1 MAGGEPPT
9 ANNGGASGGTKR
21 SRGDDESPEGAA
33 KRAAAG
39 TEGAASGATGR
50 ASSTEPV
57 DELLTHLDQERL
69 AEAYDPLNP
78 DAHVELAAA
87 ATAAAAAAASEAAEN
102 PRTPRDKVLQRTP
115 SGWMECY
122 DQAKQRSYW
131 FNKKTGESAW
141 SRPAAATALA
151 SSGSSSSAAAA
162 QRAESQFS
170 TGQRLFKQNLYEEAA
185 SAFTKALEGGHSDK
199 GKVFSWR
206 GVANDFLE
214 RHDAAFSDHDAA
226 VVPGKC
232 APATASL
239 IRSSVR
245 PANTRACLSIWT
257 ILSVY

>member
-1 MAGGEPPT
+1 MA
-9 ANNGGASGGTKR
+9 
-21 SRGDDESPEGAA
+21 
-33 KRAAAG
+33 
-39 TEGAASGATGR
+39 
-50 ASSTEPV
+50 
-57 DELLTHLDQERL
+57 
-69 AEAYDPLNP
+69 
-78 DAHVELAAA
+78 
-87 ATAAAAAAASEAAEN
+87 
-102 PRTPRDKVLQRTP
+102 
-115 SGWMECY
+115 CY
-122 DQAKQRSYW
+122 DQAQQRRYWVNKQ
-131 FNKKTGESAW
+131 TGASAW

-170 TGQRLFKQNLYEEAA
+170 TGQRLFTQNLYEEAA
-185 SAFTKALEGGHSDK
+185 SADTTALEGGHSDK

-239 IRSSVR
+239 IRSSV
-245 PANTRACLSIWT
+245 ANTRACLSIWT